1 MLCHCYADRDDIQK
15 VRDLTQQT
23 CFGTFIRRRHKT
35 TRQATHR
42 IVTDVH
48 TRNIIHPDKQLMQSY
63 LSLMSIPET
72 SFHAE
77 TGKGSTWTSLP
88 SFCFITMTWHKNMQL
103 INLSSDLLPDTVP
116 VATALGRRPRYLAAQ
131 CSGVRPRGGGHE
143 ARPTG
148 QGVSER
154 ELENSQAAQAA
165 HP

>member
-1 MLCHCYADRDDIQK
+1 MSLLCGQRWYSESK
-15 VRDLTQQT
+15 RDLTQQT

-116 VATALGRRPRYLAAQ
+116 VATALGRRPGIWPPNAAAFGLGEAATRLA
-131 CSGVRPRGGGHE
+131 PRVKAWANE
-143 ARPTG
+143 SWKTRKLRIPKI
-148 QGVSER
+148 S
-154 ELENSQAAQAA
+154 
-165 HP
+165 